1 MNPFLLISDEPL
13 IHPSPLYLKIY
24 YVANGSSI
32 LRLFEET
39 IPLQTGDVLLLSPSP
54 NVPLPEKS
62 DGAKLLFL
70 QLDERK
76 TDEFLGPLLF
86 SQNDITRFLFQRTL
100 GKNASKPVSNS
111 NHQTYCV
118 ISTGDDALIRNLFF
132 ELLEESRQEKEF
144 FEFALQHRFI
154 LLMTELIRRHKTHV
168 VQDVPSP
175 LTAEGYELYNYI
187 TRSNFR
193 LTLDDIAKQFFI
205 APSYASRY
213 VKKLTGIS
221 FSSLMKSCRFY
232 VATLMLTTTNKSI
245 SAISEQV
252 GYDNPENF
260 IRAFKNEYGVTPSQY
275 RLENQ

>member
-13 IHPSPLYLKIY
+13 APPAEPCMRLYY
-24 YVANGSSI
+24 I
-32 LRLFEET
+32 LQGNVLAKSCQEA
-39 IPLQTGDVLLLSPSP
+39 ISLQTGDVLLLSSSP
-54 NVPLPEKS
+54 AEPVLEHS
-62 DGAKLLFL
+62 DGARLFFL

-86 SQNDITRFLFQRTL
+86 SQNDITRFLFQQTL
-100 GKNASKPVSNS
+100 GKNVSKAAANG
-111 NHQTYCV
+111 NRQTYCV

-132 ELLEESRQEKEF
+132 ELLEESRQKKEF

-168 VQDVPSP
+168 VQDVPSL

-187 TRSNFR
+187 TRSDFR
-193 LTLDDIAKQFFI
+193 ITLDDIAAHFYI

-275 RLENQ
+275 RVENQ